1 VTRTRPTDTKARI
14 QAVARELFS
23 QQGVQQTSLRQI
35 ADRLGITKP
44 ALYYH
49 YDSREALVASM
60 FEPLIDDMEAFLA
73 AHETSPPADPRALL
87 GQHFDLLTRHRDLIT
102 MLVRD
107 LSILAE
113 LDLTTRMLEWRRR
126 LMTLLIGPSPPL
138 AARVRAVVAI
148 GGMSDTTIEFTG
160 VPMETIKAAAIEA
173 AAAALGLPPAKP
185 AAPSPTK
192 PAAPSPAKPTAARPR
207 TRRAT

>member
-14 QAVARELFS
+14 QAVARELFM

-49 YDSREALVASM
+49 FDSREALVASM
-60 FEPLIDDMEAFLA
+60 FAPLIADMEAHLA
-73 AHETSPPADPRALL
+73 ALEAAPPADPRVLL
-87 GQHFDLLTRHRDLIT
+87 GAHFDLLTRHRDLIV

-113 LDLTTRMLEWRRR
+113 LDMTTRMFGWRHR
-126 LMTLLIGPSPPL
+126 LTTLLIGPAPPIE
-138 AARVRAVVAI
+138 ARVRAVVAI
-148 GGMSDTTIEFTG
+148 GGMADTAVEFPD
-160 VPMETIKAAAIEA
+160 VPMERIKPAAVEA
-173 AAAALGLPPAKP
+173 ACAALGLPPARP
-185 AAPSPTK
+185 AAVAQVK
-192 PAAPSPAKPTAARPR
+192 AK
-207 TRRAT
+207 RRARRTT

>member
-1 VTRTRPTDTKARI
+1 MTRTRPTDTKARI
-14 QAVARELFS
+14 QAVARELFM

-60 FEPLIDDMEAFLA
+60 FQPLIDDMERHLA
-73 AHETSPPADPRALL
+73 ALEARAPGDPRALL
-87 GQHFDLLTRHRDLIT
+87 ADHFDLLGRHRDLIT

-107 LSILAE
+107 LSILAD
-113 LDLTTRMLEWRRR
+113 LDLATRMFEWRHR
-126 LMTLLIGPSPPL
+126 LMTLLIGPNPPL

-148 GGMSDTTIEFTG
+148 GGMSDTAVEFPE
-160 VPMETIKAAAIEA
+160 VPMETIKTAAVEA

-185 AAPSPTK
+185 AAPTPRAPT
-192 PAAPSPAKPTAARPR
+192 PARPR
-207 TRRAT
+207 TRRST